1 MLISVLSWPADEHIL
16 EFPSH
21 HHLIPFSHT
30 TMIPW
35 FDTVQPSLWE
45 GFHGAGST
53 QFQRAVQTP
62 GLDDTVRVI
71 WESQSSQK
79 SSATDFTS

>member
-1 MLISVLSWPADEHIL
+1 
-16 EFPSH
+16 
-21 HHLIPFSHT
+21 
-30 TMIPW
+30 MIPW
-35 FDTVQPSLWE
+35 FGTVRPSLWE

-53 QFQRAVQTP
+53 QVQRAVQTP

-79 SSATDFTS
+79 SSATDSTS